1 MDRERLI
8 DVAQGSIPADTVV
21 KGVQLLDVFSGR
33 FVTADV
39 AISQGF
45 IAGIVDEYRG
55 KNIIDGQGKYLVPG
69 FIDAHVHI
77 ESSMLVPKLY
87 AQCVLPH
94 GTTAVIWDPH
104 EITNVK
110 GIAGIEWA
118 LRSSEDC
125 LLDIF
130 VMIPSCV
137 PSTPP
142 ALGLETSGACLMAAD
157 IERFRDHPRV
167 IGLAE
172 MMNYPGV
179 IDKDKDVLNKL
190 DLYRHKNLDGHCP
203 TVRGYHLNAYA
214 AAGIRTC
221 HESVTRAEAQEKMTK
236 GVHVLIREGSCAKN
250 AGELLPLLNDYT
262 SAVTGFCTDDRN
274 PHDVSR
280 EGHISAIINQ
290 ALRSGIAAEVIFRAA
305 SFSTAQLYGLRE
317 RGAIAPGYRADF
329 CLIVPDDCDWKNGFV
344 IDTVFKN
351 GVDIDTALSTS
362 IGASTPSLQINPQD
376 DASFRGH
383 NISLSRVKAAK
394 FHLPVK
400 GDSVVVRVVGL
411 QPGQII
417 TDHLTATLT
426 AHNGELL
433 SDTENDVLKIAVIE
447 RYSGKGG
454 HSTGFVRGFNLQR
467 GAIAAS
473 VAHDSHNIIVV
484 GCDDVSMGLA
494 VNLIIKCDGGI
505 AASDGQGQ
513 EDIIELPVGGLMSNS
528 SPGFISEKIG
538 EMKRLVRGWG
548 CSLDE
553 PFLQLSFLA
562 LPVIPALKITD
573 KGLVD
578 VTKFRKIP
586 LVVT

>member
-1 MDRERLI
+1 M
-8 DVAQGSIPADTVV
+8 VV
-21 KGVQLLDVFSGR
+21 KDVQLLDVFSGR
-33 FVTADV
+33 FVAADV
-39 AISQGF
+39 AVSQGF
-45 IAGIVDEYRG
+45 IAGIVDAYQG
-55 KNIIDGQGKYLVPG
+55 VHIINGRGKYLVPG

-77 ESSMLVPKLY
+77 ESSMLVPRLF

-104 EITNVK
+104 EIANVK

-142 ALGLETSGACLMAAD
+142 ALGLETSGACLLAAD

-179 IDKDKDVLNKL
+179 INKDKAVLAKL

-203 TVRGYHLNAYA
+203 SVRGYHLNAYA

-221 HESVTRAEAQEKMTK
+221 HESITREEAQEKMTK
-236 GVHVLIREGSCAKN
+236 GVHVLVREGSCAKN
-250 AGELLPLLNDYT
+250 ADELLPLLNDYT
-262 SAVTGFCTDDRN
+262 SAVVGLCTDDRN
-274 PHDVSR
+274 PYDVSR
-280 EGHISAIINQ
+280 EGHISAIINR
-290 ALRSGIAAEVIFRAA
+290 ALRSGIAAAVVFRAA
-305 SFSTAQLYGLRE
+305 SFSTAQLYGLQE

-329 CLIVPDDCDWKNGFV
+329 CLVTPEDGDWKNGFV
-344 IDTVFKN
+344 IDTVFKDGKN
-351 GVDIDTALSTS
+351 IDTVLLSDTRVS
-362 IGASTPSLQINPQD
+362 PPSFISTQD
-376 DASFRGH
+376 DASFSGR
-383 NISLSRVKAAK
+383 NINLSKVTPAK
-394 FHLPVK
+394 FRLPAK
-400 GDSVVVRVVGL
+400 GANVAVQVIGL
-411 QPGQII
+411 QQGQIV
-417 TDHLTATLT
+417 TEHLTATLT
-426 AHNGELL
+426 VHNGELL
-433 SDTENDVLKIAVIE
+433 ADTENDVLKIAVIE
-447 RYSGKGG
+447 RYSGKGE
-454 HSTGFVRGFNLQR
+454 HSIGFVRGFTLQR
-467 GAIAAS
+467 GAIASS
-473 VAHDSHNIIVV
+473 VAHDAHNVIVV
-484 GCDDVSMGLA
+484 GCDDVSMAA
-494 VNLIIKCDGGI
+494 VLDLIIKCDGGI
-505 AASDGQGQ
+505 AASDGRGQ

-528 SPGFISEKIG
+528 SPSFISEKIG

-573 KGLVD
+573 KGLINVAD
-578 VTKFRKIP
+578 FSKQP
-586 LVVT
+586 LVVAS